1 MSESEL
7 DATHMA
13 RAIELGQKGDPS
25 PNPHV
30 GCVIARG
37 AEVVGEG
44 HHATAGAEH
53 AEIVALR
60 VAGKKAKGATLYAT
74 LEPCNHVG
82 KTPPCVDA
90 ILAAGIERVVIGR
103 RDPNPR
109 VTGGGL
115 ERLEQQGVEV
125 KLGVLDQECKAL
137 IRPWA
142 HFITTGRSYLSLK
155 LAVSLDGRIAT
166 RTGASKWITCQESRT
181 RVHQL
186 RGQHDAVML
195 GVNTVL
201 ADDPRLTVRDVP
213 GRSPIRVV
221 IDSRLRLPPSSHLAQ
236 TAQQT
241 PTCVMTTQAASAAA
255 EQALSALGVR
265 IVRVPSTAE
274 GRCDPLAVLQ
284 ELAAREVV
292 NVLCEGGAELAGSL
306 LAARLPSEL
315 HVFVA
320 PVLLGPRGRPGAVD
334 WAGPEAPSDAP
345 RINPARW
352 ELCGSDAY
360 VWGPIVFP
368 KKTGTTTPGTTKPGT
383 TKPGT

>member
-1 MSESEL
+1 MIDL
-7 DATHMA
+7 DAKHMA
-13 RAIELGQKGDPS
+13 RAVELGRGGDPS

-30 GCVIARG
+30 GCVVAVDDAI
-37 AEVVGEG
+37 VGEG
-44 HHATAGAEH
+44 YHATAGAEH
-53 AEIVALR
+53 AEIVALKS
-60 VAGKKAKGATLYAT
+60 AGKKARGATLYAT

-90 ILAAGIERVVIGR
+90 IVAAGIKRVVIGR

-115 ERLEQQGVEV
+115 ERLEQEGVEV
-125 KLGVLDQECKAL
+125 KLGVLDAECKEL

-142 HFITTGRSYLSLK
+142 HFVTAGRSYLSLK
-155 LAVSLDGRIAT
+155 LAMSLDGRIAT
-166 RTGASKWITCQESRT
+166 RTGASKWITCPESRA
-181 RVHQL
+181 RVQQL

-221 IDSRLRLPPSSHLAQ
+221 IDSRLRLPPTSHLAQ
-236 TAQQT
+236 TANQT
-241 PTCVMTTQAASAAA
+241 PTCVMTTQAASPVA
-255 EQALSALGVR
+255 EQELSALGVR
-265 IVRVPSTAE
+265 IVHVAATAE

-320 PVLLGPRGRPGAVD
+320 PILLGPRGRPGAVD
-334 WAGPEAPSDAP
+334 WAGPELPGDAP
-345 RINPARW
+345 RINPPHW

-368 KKTGTTTPGTTKPGT
+368 KKTGTTKPGV
-383 TKPGT
+383 

>member
-1 MSESEL
+1 VSDL
-7 DATHMA
+7 DAKHMA
-13 RAIELGQKGDPS
+13 RALELGRGGDPS

-30 GCVIARG
+30 GCVVAQDETI
-37 AEVVGEG
+37 VGEG
-44 HHATAGAEH
+44 YHATAGSEH
-53 AEIVALR
+53 AEIVALKA
-60 VAGKKAKGATLYAT
+60 AGKKARGGTLYAT

-90 ILAAGIERVVIGR
+90 ILAAGIKRVVIGR

-109 VTGGGL
+109 VTGGGV
-115 ERLEQQGVEV
+115 ERLEKDGVEV
-125 KLGVLDQECKAL
+125 KLGVLDAECKEL

-155 LAVSLDGRIAT
+155 LAISLDGRIAT
-166 RTGASKWITCQESRT
+166 RTGASKWITCPESRA
-181 RVHQL
+181 RVQQL

-221 IDSRLRLPPSSHLAQ
+221 IDSRLRLPPTSHLAQ
-236 TAQQT
+236 TANQT
-241 PTCVMTTQAASAAA
+241 PTCVMTTQAAPPAA
-255 EQALSALGVR
+255 EQELQSLGVR
-265 IVRVPSTAE
+265 VVHVQATAE
-274 GRCDPLAVLQ
+274 GRCDPQAVLQ

-320 PVLLGPRGRPGAVD
+320 PILLGPRGRPGAVD
-334 WAGPEAPSDAP
+334 WAGPELPGDAP
-345 RINPARW
+345 RINPPHW

-368 KKTGTTTPGTTKPGT
+368 KKTGTTKPGV
-383 TKPGT
+383 

>member
-1 MSESEL
+1 
-7 DATHMA
+7 MA
-13 RAIELGQKGDPS
+13 RALELGRGGDPS

-30 GCVIARG
+30 GCVIAQDDT
-37 AEVVGEG
+37 VVGEG
-44 HHATAGAEH
+44 YHATAGAEH
-53 AEIVALR
+53 AEIVALKA
-60 VAGKKAKGATLYAT
+60 AGKKAGGATLYAT
-74 LEPCNHVG
+74 PEPCNHVG

-90 ILAAGIERVVIGR
+90 IVAAGIKRVVIGR

-115 ERLEQQGVEV
+115 ERLEQEGVEV
-125 KLGVLDQECKAL
+125 KLGVLDAECKEL

-142 HFITTGRSYLSLK
+142 HFVTTGRSYLSLK
-155 LAVSLDGRIAT
+155 LAISLDGRIAT
-166 RTGASKWITCQESRT
+166 RTGASKWITCPESRA
-181 RVHQL
+181 RVQQL

-221 IDSRLRLPPSSHLAQ
+221 IDSRLRLPPTSHLAQ
-236 TAQQT
+236 TANQT
-241 PTCVMTTQAASAAA
+241 PTCVMTTHAASEAL
-255 EQALSALGVR
+255 EDALSALGVR
-265 IVRVPSTAE
+265 VVRVPSTAE
-274 GRCDPLAVLQ
+274 GRCDPHAVLQ

-306 LAARLPSEL
+306 LAARLPSAL
-315 HVFVA
+315 DGFVA

-334 WAGPEAPSDAP
+334 WAGPESPSDAA
-345 RINPARW
+345 RNPPPRW

-360 VWGPIVFP
+360 VWGPLVFP
-368 KKTGTTTPGTTKPGT
+368 KKTPKP
-383 TKPGT
+383 

>member
-1 MSESEL
+1 MIDL
-7 DATHMA
+7 DAKHMA
-13 RAIELGQKGDPS
+13 RALELGRGGDPS

-30 GCVIARG
+30 GCVIA
-37 AEVVGEG
+37 EDDTVVGEG
-44 HHATAGAEH
+44 YHATAGAEH
-53 AEIVALR
+53 AEIVALKA
-60 VAGKKAKGATLYAT
+60 AGKKARGATLYAT

-90 ILAAGIERVVIGR
+90 IVAAGIKRVVIGR

-115 ERLEQQGVEV
+115 ERLEKEGVEV
-125 KLGVLDQECKAL
+125 KLGVLDAECKEL

-142 HFITTGRSYLSLK
+142 HFVTAGRSYLSLK
-155 LAVSLDGRIAT
+155 LAMSLDGRIAT
-166 RTGASKWITCQESRT
+166 RTGASKWITCPESRA
-181 RVHQL
+181 RVQQL

-221 IDSRLRLPPSSHLAQ
+221 IDSRLRLPPTSHLAQ
-236 TAQQT
+236 TAKQT
-241 PTCVMTTQAASAAA
+241 PTCVMTTQAASPAA
-255 EQALSALGVR
+255 EQELDALGVR
-265 IVRVPSTAE
+265 IVHVAATAE
-274 GRCDPLAVLQ
+274 GRCDPVAVLQ

-320 PVLLGPRGRPGAVD
+320 PILLGPRGRPGAVD
-334 WAGPEAPSDAP
+334 WAGPELPGDAP
-345 RINPARW
+345 RINPPHW

-368 KKTGTTTPGTTKPGT
+368 KKTGTTKPGV
-383 TKPGT
+383 

>member
-1 MSESEL
+1 MTDL
-7 DATHMA
+7 DSQHML
-13 RAIELGQKGDPS
+13 RALELGRQGDPS

-30 GCVIARG
+30 GCVIAQG
-37 AEVVGEG
+37 DTVLGTG
-44 HHATAGAEH
+44 FHATAGAEH
-53 AEIVALR
+53 AELLALKQ
-60 VAGKKAKGATLYAT
+60 AGPAARGATLYAT

-90 ILAAGIERVVIGR
+90 ILEAGIARVVIGR

-109 VTGGGL
+109 VAGGGI
-115 ERLEQQGVEV
+115 ERLEKAGVDV
-125 KLGVLDQECKAL
+125 KLGVLDRECKEL

-142 HFITTGRSYLSLK
+142 HFITTGKSYLSLK

-221 IDSRLRLPPSSHLAQ
+221 IDSKLRLPTTSHLAQ
-236 TAQQT
+236 TALQT
-241 PTCVMTTQAASAAA
+241 PTCVMTTQAATEAA
-255 EQALSALGVR
+255 ENALAALGVR
-265 IVRVPSTAE
+265 VVRVPATAE
-274 GRCDPLAVLQ
+274 GRCDPHAVLQ

-334 WAGPEAPSDAP
+334 WAGPESPSDAP
-345 RINPARW
+345 RIHPPRW

-360 VWGPIVFP
+360 VWGPLVFP
-368 KKTGTTTPGTTKPGT
+368 KKTPKPAGA
-383 TKPGT
+383 P

>member
-1 MSESEL
+1 VIDL
-7 DATHMA
+7 DAKHMA
-13 RAIELGQKGDPS
+13 RAVELGRGGDPS

-30 GCVIARG
+30 GCVVAVDDAI
-37 AEVVGEG
+37 VGEG
-44 HHATAGAEH
+44 YHATAGAEH
-53 AEIVALR
+53 AEIVALKA
-60 VAGKKAKGATLYAT
+60 AGKKARGATLYAT

-90 ILAAGIERVVIGR
+90 IVAAGIKRVVIGR

-115 ERLEQQGVEV
+115 ERLEQEGVEV
-125 KLGVLDQECKAL
+125 KLGVLDAECKEL

-142 HFITTGRSYLSLK
+142 HFVTAGRSYLSLK
-155 LAVSLDGRIAT
+155 LAMSLDGRIAT
-166 RTGASKWITCQESRT
+166 RTGASKWITCPESRA
-181 RVHQL
+181 RVQQL

-221 IDSRLRLPPSSHLAQ
+221 IDSRLRLPPTSHLAQ
-236 TAQQT
+236 TANQT
-241 PTCVMTTQAASAAA
+241 PTCVMTTQAASPVA
-255 EQALSALGVR
+255 EQELAALGVR
-265 IVRVPSTAE
+265 IVHVAATAE

-320 PVLLGPRGRPGAVD
+320 PILLGPRGRPGAVD
-334 WAGPEAPSDAP
+334 WAGPELPGDAP
-345 RINPARW
+345 RINPPHW

-368 KKTGTTTPGTTKPGT
+368 KKTGTTKPGV
-383 TKPGT
+383 

>member
-1 MSESEL
+1 VIDV
-7 DATHMA
+7 DAKHMA
-13 RAIELGQKGDPS
+13 RALELGRQGDPS

-30 GCVIARG
+30 GCVIAKG
-37 AEVVGEG
+37 DSVVGEG

-53 AEIVALR
+53 AEIVALKA
-60 VAGKKAKGATLYAT
+60 AGKKARGATLYGT

-90 ILAAGIERVVIGR
+90 ILAAGIARVVIGR

-115 ERLEQQGVEV
+115 ERLEKEGVEV
-125 KLGVLDQECKAL
+125 KLGVLDTECKEL

-166 RTGASKWITCQESRT
+166 RTGASKWITGPESRA
-181 RVHQL
+181 RVQQL

-236 TAQQT
+236 TANQT
-241 PTCVMTTQAASAAA
+241 PTCVMTTQAAPPAA
-255 EQALSALGVR
+255 EQELATLGVR
-265 IVRVPSTAE
+265 VVHVAATAE

-334 WAGPEAPSDAP
+334 WAGPEVPGDAP
-345 RINPARW
+345 RINSPHW

-368 KKTGTTTPGTTKPGT
+368 KKTGTTKPGV
-383 TKPGT
+383 

>member
-1 MSESEL
+1 MIDL
-7 DATHMA
+7 DAKHMA
-13 RAIELGQKGDPS
+13 RAVELGRGGDPS

-30 GCVIARG
+30 GCVVAVDDAI
-37 AEVVGEG
+37 VGEG
-44 HHATAGAEH
+44 YHATAGAEH
-53 AEIVALR
+53 AEIVALKS
-60 VAGKKAKGATLYAT
+60 AGKKARGATLYAT

-90 ILAAGIERVVIGR
+90 IVAAGIKRVVIGR

-115 ERLEQQGVEV
+115 ERLEQEGVEV
-125 KLGVLDQECKAL
+125 KLGVLDAECKEL

-142 HFITTGRSYLSLK
+142 HFVTAGRSYLSLK
-155 LAVSLDGRIAT
+155 LAMSLDGRIAT
-166 RTGASKWITCQESRT
+166 RTGASKWITCPESRA
-181 RVHQL
+181 RVQQL

-221 IDSRLRLPPSSHLAQ
+221 IDSRLRLPPTSHLAQ
-236 TAQQT
+236 TANQT
-241 PTCVMTTQAASAAA
+241 PTCVMTTQAASPVA
-255 EQALSALGVR
+255 EQELSALGVR
-265 IVRVPSTAE
+265 VVHVAATAE

-320 PVLLGPRGRPGAVD
+320 PILLGPRGRPGAVD
-334 WAGPEAPSDAP
+334 WAGPELPGDAP
-345 RINPARW
+345 RINPPHW

-368 KKTGTTTPGTTKPGT
+368 KKTGTTKPGV
-383 TKPGT
+383 